1 MHPPASS
8 SQCSSIATP
17 LSSSRRFL
25 LRSPAGVATNFSSGC
40 SVSVGNE
47 VLADG
52 VSLSGTA
59 SIALGELKCGS
70 PSFLVRDFSTRPAS
84 VRQRGWSHVL
94 RFLPFL
100 AQQLL
105 QYFDAFVHMFF
116 LQQER
121 RQEAQD
127 RVLGRVEEHTL
138 GQSLLYQWTRGDVE
152 HQALNEPAAARFAG
166 RGVLRDEFLELLMQ
180 VAANLRDVFEQV
192 LFFYDCQIFEPDAA
206 GQRTTAEGSA
216 LLSGRNRG
224 GEGFF

>member
-1 MHPPASS
+1 MF
-8 SQCSSIATP
+8 
-17 LSSSRRFL
+17 RFGGQ
-25 LRSPAGVATNFSSGC
+25 RSPRRRSLTKWYRIDHFGGAANVAP
-40 SVSVGNE
+40 
-47 VLADG
+47 L
-52 VSLSGTA
+52 L
-59 SIALGELKCGS
+59 
-70 PSFLVRDFSTRPAS
+70 FLVRDFRARPAS
-84 VRQRGWSHVL
+84 VRQRGNAGRSHVL

-138 GQSLLYQWTRGDVE
+138 DQSLLYQWTRGNVE

-180 VAANLRDVFEQV
+180 VAANSRDVFEQV

-216 LLSGRNRG
+216 VLSGRNRG
-224 GEGFF
+224 GEVFFRQERAERHP